1 MNFWNKMFSS
11 PLDRYLRVK
20 WLDQKVHLEMS
31 HQANLATS
39 ISAPKVSICAPK
51 VKESCKNSKIIIY
64 KLVVHVCEIFYQVPM
79 TDWNV

>member
-1 MNFWNKMFSS
+1 MNFCNKMFSS